1 MILVA
6 RDLWRIVECEI
17 MASVCILISFCS
29 RPCAGEEKI
38 ERVGKAWNQGIE
50 PEHRVS
56 AAMYIT
62 CV

>member
-6 RDLWRIVECEI
+6 RDLWGTVEYER
-17 MASVCILISFCS
+17 MASVCILISLGS
-29 RPCAGEEKI
+29 RPCAGEEEI
-38 ERVGKAWNQGIE
+38 ERVGKAWNRGIE